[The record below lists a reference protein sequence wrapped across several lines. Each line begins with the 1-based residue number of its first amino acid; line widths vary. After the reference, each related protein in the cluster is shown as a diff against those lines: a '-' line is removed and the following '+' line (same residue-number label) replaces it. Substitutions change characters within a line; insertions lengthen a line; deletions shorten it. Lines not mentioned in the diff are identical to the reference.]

1 MTPYK
6 KWNHLFV
13 QFFSMLNVV
22 LARVDYFQ
30 DNVIETKLDIVSV
43 DDKNLQR
50 RRKVVG
56 QRDFPI

>member
-13 QFFSMLNVV
+13 KFFSMLNVV

>member
-1 MTPYK
+1 MKSLTCT
-6 KWNHLFV
+6 V
-13 QFFSMLNVV
+13 FSMLNVV